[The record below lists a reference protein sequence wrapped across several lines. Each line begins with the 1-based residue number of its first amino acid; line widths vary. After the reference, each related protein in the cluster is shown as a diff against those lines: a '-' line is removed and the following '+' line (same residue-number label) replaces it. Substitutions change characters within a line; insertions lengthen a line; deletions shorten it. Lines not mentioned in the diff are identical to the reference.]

1 MHIVT
6 YRVNRCVWPLAKP
19 PHVAP
24 IPWAMPKA
32 VDVDGR
38 WPISQGN
45 AMWRKHAKLDG
56 LERLDTNGC

>member
-1 MHIVT
+1 RESLCMAVGQT
-6 YRVNRCVWPLAKP
+6 AARKP
-19 PHVAP
+19 PHENRRTWAP

-45 AMWRKHAKLDG
+45 VLWRKHAKLDG
-56 LERLDTNGC
+56 P